1 MVGVR
6 MRNVNVVKL
15 LHAFHE
21 LRGKQAAK
29 IRGTSSSVDALKAT
43 IEQDVTLSQTQV
55 VAAAAYALS
64 ASQGHKIDIFL
75 SHVFLLSVC

>member
-29 IRGTSSSVDALKAT
+29 IRGTSCSVDTLKAA
-43 IEQDVTLSQTQV
+43 IKQNIALSQTQV
-55 VAAAAYALS
+55 IAAAAYTLGAPK
-64 ASQGHKIDIFL
+64 GIK
-75 SHVFLLSVC
+75 